1 MSSSKATTQ
10 LAQIRKAIDNVDND
24 IIQLIAERMLLS
36 LSVGFIKHQEGL
48 AISHPEREQQILHN
62 LASKA
67 AQFNGLVSGDL
78 VSSIY
83 QNILNASVSLQQQ
96 LIASLQQQGLTTSV
110 TLLDSSD
117 EVACNVA
124 TENLTR
130 DALVQE
136 TKLTLT
142 DANTAH
148 LDATVATKRAT
159 PLATPSSSQLLL
171 PNLPELLLTQ
181 CDQQLQVFFDQ
192 GGYQPR
198 VATGQQ
204 HYTTAVA
211 GVNASTATTA
221 TATTARATTLNTA
234 SQQQQTSTAVNTQEL
249 INLLLQ
255 LAHSK

>member
-96 LIASLQQQGLTTSV
+96 LIVSLQQQGLTTAV
-110 TLLDSSD
+110 TLLDYSD
-117 EVACNVA
+117 EVASNVA

-142 DANTAH
+142 DVNTAH

-159 PLATPSSSQLLL
+159 TLATPSSSQQLL

-181 CDQQLQVFFDQ
+181 CDQQLQVIFDQ

-211 GVNASTATTA
+211 GVNSSTTA
-221 TATTARATTLNTA
+221 TEATTGSATLNTA
-234 SQQQQTSTAVNTQEL
+234 SQPQQNSTAVNAQEL